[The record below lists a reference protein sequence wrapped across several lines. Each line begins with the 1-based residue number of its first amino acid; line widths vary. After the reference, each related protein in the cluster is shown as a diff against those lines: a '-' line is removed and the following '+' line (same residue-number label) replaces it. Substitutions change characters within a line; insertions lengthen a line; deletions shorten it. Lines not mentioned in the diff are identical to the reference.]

1 MLEERRLLD
10 LIDEMRVSV
19 PENVAEAQRLVEQRE
34 RILSEAEDEAHDT
47 IAAAQE
53 EASRRI
59 TESEITKSAEAHGQ
73 AILAA
78 AQQRAEA
85 IVAEANKQ
93 IAQRRG
99 EADDYALDVLR
110 RLESH
115 LDTLRTSVRRGIEAL
130 EREKVPSTEA

>member
-34 RILSEAEDEAHDT
+34 RILSEAEDEAHHT

-115 LDTLRTSVRRGIEAL
+115 LDTLRNSVRRGIEAL
-130 EREKVPSTEA
+130 EENKGS

>member
-34 RILSEAEDEAHDT
+34 RILSEAEDEAHGT

-59 TESEITKSAEAHGQ
+59 TESEITRSAEAHGQ

-85 IVAEANKQ
+85 IVAEASKQ

-115 LDTLRTSVRRGIEAL
+115 LDTLRNSVRRGIEAL

>member
-34 RILSEAEDEAHDT
+34 RILSEAEGEAHDT

-85 IVAEANKQ
+85 IVAEASKQ

-115 LDTLRTSVRRGIEAL
+115 LDTLRNSVRRGIEAL